1 VIFPNPD
8 EAATNSFSTTE
19 RRWDMRYALAVICP
33 PLALLVSHRPYRA
46 AVAAIFFAIAI
57 ATAGYHGLGAF
68 LDFFLI
74 LWATNAVGDEKADLE
89 ARAFIRTVKPIPVVH
104 E

>member
-1 VIFPNPD
+1 
-8 EAATNSFSTTE
+8 
-19 RRWDMRYALAVICP
+19 MRYALAMFCP
-33 PLALLVSHRPYRA
+33 PLALLVSHRPCRA
-46 AVAAIFFAIAI
+46 AVAAILFAVAI
-57 ATAGYHGLGAF
+57 ATVGYHGLGAF

-74 LWATNAVGDEKADLE
+74 LWATHAVGDETAGLE